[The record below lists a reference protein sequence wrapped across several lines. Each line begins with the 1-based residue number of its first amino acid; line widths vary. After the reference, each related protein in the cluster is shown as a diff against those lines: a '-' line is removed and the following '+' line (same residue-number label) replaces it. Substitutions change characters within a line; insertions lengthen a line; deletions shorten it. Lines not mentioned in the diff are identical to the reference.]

1 MPTVRSFNDTSSVAL
16 AYKIDNH
23 IAPGD
28 FVAAAFNYIAYTGEQ
43 FTMQKE
49 AKTSTAIRDTRRS
62 SGSKNTKGSAN
73 GGVTVEFGA
82 NQICLDFLEVIML
95 NDWKDITPATPEDG
109 KYIVDGEIKKYMAWE
124 KTIRQGKSAT
134 DRLDHERYYG
144 TIVNDAT
151 LEFGDGELITLA
163 LNTISAFAD
172 FKSAQ
177 AGANGLGGSL
187 ATSKTTPE
195 DYEIAD
201 SSNNLKNIELR
212 DAAGTLMEVT
222 FSDASLQ
229 IQNNAREQSGLSHEF
244 AAGIGVG
251 KVGVNLSG
259 EIYYFDQ
266 AMLDAHMRN
275 KRMSAKLTI
284 STVEGTFTIH
294 LPNLIASTPTSNAEG
309 ENQDFKTSLTLT
321 AEEGKVTIGTDP
333 SGVDIPCTIAIEY
346 VPTP

>member
-1 MPTVRSFNDTSSVAL
+1 MALVRSFNDTSSVSL
-16 AYKIDNH
+16 AYAIDNH
-23 IAPGD
+23 AARAD
-28 FVAAAFNYIAYTGEQ
+28 FAGGKPFKVIPYTTEG

-49 AKTSTAIRDTRRS
+49 AQTSTAIRGNRRT

-73 GGVTVEFGA
+73 GAVTVEFGSTDW
-82 NQICLDFLEVIML
+82 ILDFLELTLL
-95 NDWKDITPATPEDG
+95 NDWVDIDDADPTKG
-109 KYIVDGEIKKYMAWE
+109 KFIVDGEIKKYMAVE
-124 KTIRQGKSAT
+124 KTIRQGKAAN
-134 DRLDHERYYG
+134 DRLDHECFYG

-151 LEFGDGELITLA
+151 IEFGDGELITLA

-172 FKSAQ
+172 YTNAL

-187 ATSKTTPE
+187 ASAKAVPS

-201 SSNNLKNIELR
+201 SSNNLKQIELF
-212 DAAGTLMEVT
+212 DAEGNLMQVT

-244 AAGIGVG
+244 AAGIGIG

-259 EIYYFDQ
+259 EIYYYDQ

-275 KRMSAKLTI
+275 KRMKAILTI
-284 STVEGTFTIH
+284 STAEGTFKIT
-294 LPNLIASTPTSNAEG
+294 LPNLMAQTPTSNAEG
-309 ENQDFKTSLTLT
+309 ENQDFTTSVTFT
-321 AEEGKVTIGTDP
+321 AEEGVVEVAGEE
-333 SGVDIPCTIAIEY
+333 VPCTICIEH